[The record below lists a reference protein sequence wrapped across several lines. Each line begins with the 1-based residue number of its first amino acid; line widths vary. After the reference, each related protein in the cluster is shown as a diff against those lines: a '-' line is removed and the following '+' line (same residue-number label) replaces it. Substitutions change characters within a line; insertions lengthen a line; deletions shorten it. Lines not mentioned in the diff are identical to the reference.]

1 MSQYHPYPYTPHHS
15 PQYQPHTYPQYQTSS
30 YSRNYQVACSSGS
43 QHQNPSR
50 HGYREVAD
58 RQAIS
63 EEVVYRDSVCRLCSD
78 DSHTARHHHISSEA
92 SRAFAMKYQ
101 GGYRF
106 YCIMCKGDESV
117 VRPSTRKVLLTT
129 STLYNVWSYEQLKLP
144 LHIDIESIVGGR
156 IRDLTRALIMQY
168 LNHPERLEIIV
179 VAGLNNI
186 GDNQPVPDII
196 DEIMELKEAVQAHS
210 KHFKH
215 KEASIV
221 TISTVLFAPK
231 FCSLD
236 VPANQ
241 TDWIPPAGF
250 RNRRHETECLN
261 AAITAINRG
270 AGVNTVNIH
279 LEGIRVEK
287 ATGKVLHKHNPGKQ
301 VWREAEVRR
310 RLHLTPEY
318 KVKVMGR
325 IAKLYK
331 GGLKNLGNWST
342 NAE

>member
-30 YSRNYQVACSSGS
+30 YSQNYQVACSSGS

-168 LNHPERLEIIV
+168 LTHPKRLEIIV

-196 DEIMELKEAVQAHS
+196 DDIFEL
-210 KHFKH
+210 
-215 KEASIV
+215 
-221 TISTVLFAPK
+221 
-231 FCSLD
+231 
-236 VPANQ
+236 
-241 TDWIPPAGF
+241 
-250 RNRRHETECLN
+250 
-261 AAITAINRG
+261 
-270 AGVNTVNIH
+270 
-279 LEGIRVEK
+279 
-287 ATGKVLHKHNPGKQ
+287 
-301 VWREAEVRR
+301 
-310 RLHLTPEY
+310 
-318 KVKVMGR
+318 
-325 IAKLYK
+325 
-331 GGLKNLGNWST
+331 
-342 NAE
+342 